1 VLVLHFV
8 IRSEIMLAMECFVIS
23 LNLNTSDL
31 EQMHGGIAR
40 KIILLILDKL
50 NQLNQHV

>member
-8 IRSEIMLAMECFVIS
+8 IMLVMGCFVIS

-31 EQMHGGIAR
+31 EQIHGGIAR
-40 KIILLILDKL
+40 KITLLILDKL
-50 NQLNQHV
+50 DQLNQHV